1 MDGADEADAMADDSR
16 RIETIEEFE
25 VLDVLECL
33 RLLDGALVGRVVF
46 TDKSLPSVQPV
57 NFVLDGD
64 AVLIRTAIDSDLAC
78 AVRDAVV
85 AFEVD
90 DIDLERWRGWS
101 VNAIG
106 RAQVVNDPREIERL
120 STLPLPIGTGRGERQ
135 FVRIPM
141 TLLSGQRLIRNSA
154 DIAYD

>member
-1 MDGADEADAMADDSR
+1 MAGAARSFQTM
-16 RIETIEEFE
+16 EEFE
-25 VLDVLECL
+25 VLDVMECL

-46 TDKSLPSVQPV
+46 TDKTLPSVQPV

-64 AVLIRTAIDSDLAC
+64 AVIIRTAVGSDLAR

-90 DIDLERWRGWS
+90 DIDLEQWRGWS

-106 RAQVVNDPREIERL
+106 RAEVVTDPYEIDHL
-120 STLPLPIGTGRGERQ
+120 AALPLPIRTGRGERQ

-141 TLLSGQRLIRNSA
+141 TLLSGQRLVRQLA
-154 DIAYD
+154 DVAYD

>member
-1 MDGADEADAMADDSR
+1 M
-16 RIETIEEFE
+16 EEFE
-25 VLDVLECL
+25 VLDVMECL

-46 TDKSLPSVQPV
+46 TDKTLPSVQPV

-64 AVLIRTAIDSDLAC
+64 AVIIRTAVGSDLAR

-90 DIDLERWRGWS
+90 DIDLEQWRGWS

-106 RAQVVNDPREIERL
+106 RAEVVTDPYEIDHL
-120 STLPLPIGTGRGERQ
+120 AALPLPIGTGRGERQ

-141 TLLSGQRLIRNSA
+141 TLLSGQRLVRQLA
-154 DIAYD
+154 DVAYD

>member
-1 MDGADEADAMADDSR
+1 M
-16 RIETIEEFE
+16 EEFE
-25 VLDVLECL
+25 VLDVMECL

-46 TDKSLPSVQPV
+46 TDKTLPSVQPV

-64 AVLIRTAIDSDLAC
+64 AVIIRTAVGSDLAR

-90 DIDLERWRGWS
+90 DIDLEQWRGWS

-106 RAQVVNDPREIERL
+106 RAEVVTDPYEIDHL
-120 STLPLPIGTGRGERQ
+120 AALPLPIGTGRGERQ

-141 TLLSGQRLIRNSA
+141 TLLSGQRLVRQPA
-154 DIAYD
+154 DVAYD